1 MCLLALFDFTS
12 QQDIAEI
19 LKVVFDELKTIS
31 IRADDLLFNTLRT
44 IIICNSSFCSAVREE
59 KVVYNLNK
67 NSRFFFMWFND
78 IRKWVVFCPSCN
90 GSEESIKY
98 NSAFQSTS
106 ILVIYLKNFC
116 VEQNKVIKDDQFSK
130 CLPQDPVQIQIT
142 ESSKAF
148 FFMFLVATINHPVS
162 CLNNQKW
169 P

>member
-90 GSEESIKY
+90 GSEESIK
-98 NSAFQSTS
+98 
-106 ILVIYLKNFC
+106 LVICLKNFC

-162 CLNNQKW
+162 LNNQKW